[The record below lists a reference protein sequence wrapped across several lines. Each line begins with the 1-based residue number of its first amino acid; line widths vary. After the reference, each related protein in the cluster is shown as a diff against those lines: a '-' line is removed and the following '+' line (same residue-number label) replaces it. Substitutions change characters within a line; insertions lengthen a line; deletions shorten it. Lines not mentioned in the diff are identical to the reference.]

1 MKDTYFL
8 RNIDSDLWV
17 LDETLICST
26 VGGNK
31 LRKLE
36 YILNGKNPKGIIT
49 MGSVY
54 SSHCMAAAFWGI
66 KNNIPVHL
74 IIICDNQQKN
84 AVNKYPYLILC
95 QKLGAKLNFIS
106 DEEAHGFIENYKS
119 KYSDFLWIPGGGHTR
134 EGLDAYYDLFLRILN
149 ENKKL
154 HEIDWILLPYG
165 TGTTA
170 LGIVAALNELNAD
183 IRVIGVSVS
192 RNKKR
197 CLDAAFEFMQKSDLT
212 KLLIDDRFAG
222 RYGQMNEYQN
232 KYFKSYFKQTGIMVD
247 PVYNI
252 RSIEYYYDE
261 KMRNGLIINTGG
273 TGNLY
278 VT

>member
-1 MKDTYFL
+1 MQYQYFL
-8 RNIDSDLWV
+8 SNVNSHLWV
-17 LDETLICST
+17 LDETLICGI

-54 SSHCMAAAFWGI
+54 SSHCMAVAYWGI

-74 IIICDNQQKN
+74 IIICDKQHENTL
-84 AVNKYPYLILC
+84 NKYPYLILC
-95 QKLGAKLNFIS
+95 RKLGAKLNFIS
-106 DEEAHGFIENYKS
+106 DEKAHDFIENYKNR
-119 KYSDFLWIPGGGHTR
+119 YSDFLWIPGGGHTR
-134 EGLDAYYDLFLRILN
+134 EGLEAYKDLFLRILKDN
-149 ENKKL
+149 DEL
-154 HEIDWILLPYG
+154 HVIDWILLPYG

-170 LGIVAALNELNAD
+170 FGIVAALNELNLD

-192 RNKKR
+192 RNKER
-197 CLDAAFEFMQKSDLT
+197 CLDAASEFLEKSEMQ
-212 KLLIDDRFAG
+212 KLLINDRFAG
-222 RYGQMNEYQN
+222 RYGRRDDYQN
-232 KYFKSYFKQTGIMVD
+232 KYFKKFFKQTGIMAD
-247 PVYNI
+247 PIYNI

-261 KMRNGLIINTGG
+261 KLSNGLIINTGG

-278 VT
+278 L